1 MFDENFMKNLARTA
15 RAENF
20 STYKCFHPAFI
31 RHFDYSE
38 VDTKT
43 VIVVFYDKNDNII
56 SKISCL
62 PETLRHFG
70 VI

>member
-1 MFDENFMKNLARTA
+1 MFYENFMKDLARTA

-20 STYKCFHPAFI
+20 STYKCIRPAFI

-38 VDTKT
+38 VDTNT
-43 VIVVFYDKNDNII
+43 VIVVFYDENNNII

-62 PETLRHFG
+62 QETLGHFG